1 MAKVSSYLDTR
12 KEYKDGLYPVVIK
25 IRVGNSVCDISAN
38 IRLAKNQW
46 DAGKIVNHSRQ
57 NVLNKILSS
66 KIADINTAITKAVML
81 GGERISSASEIKAMI
96 IGEKEKPGKKGTTL
110 SEYFYR
116 FLDRKNAEKTK
127 ETYIYTYNTL
137 SGYADVSKL
146 TFDEIDVSFLRDF
159 EATMMKSGIKTN
171 TISIHL
177 RNIRSIY
184 NSAIDDGL
192 ASVEMYP
199 FRRFRIKTAQTQKR
213 SLTVDELRILRDF
226 PCEEHQIKYRDIF
239 LLSFYLAGI
248 NMIDLLNLPYS
259 ESNKIEYIRSKTGIP
274 CTIEIPE
281 EARKLIEL
289 YKGESHLIYPMD
301 DYKNHRDFLHRMNQN
316 LQEIGQVSIVKTKSN
331 GKTIF
336 KKKYTPL
343 FPNLTSYWARHTWA
357 TIAADIDIPD
367 AIIDMALVHKSPYP
381 MSDIYIRRNIS
392 KVNEAIRKVI
402 DYLNEK

>member
-1 MAKVSSYLDTR
+1 
-12 KEYKDGLYPVVIK
+12 
-25 IRVGNSVCDISAN
+25 
-38 IRLAKNQW
+38 
-46 DAGKIVNHSRQ
+46 
-57 NVLNKILSS
+57 
-66 KIADINTAITKAVML
+66 ML

-96 IGEKEKPGKKGTTL
+96 LGEKEKPTTKGTTL

-137 SGYADVSKL
+137 SGYTDVSKL
-146 TFDEIDVSFLRDF
+146 SFDDIDVGFLRDF
-159 EATMMKSGIKTN
+159 EAAMIKKGIKTN
-171 TISIHL
+171 TISIHF

-184 NSAIDDGL
+184 NSAVDDGL
-192 ASVEMYP
+192 ASVEKYP

-226 PCEEHQIKYRDIF
+226 PCEEHQIKYRDLF
-239 LLSFYLAGI
+239 MLSFYLAGI

-274 CTIEIPE
+274 CTIEIPD
-281 EARKLIEL
+281 EARRLIEL
-289 YKGESHLIYPMD
+289 YKGENHLIYPMD
-301 DYKNHRDFLHRMNQN
+301 DYKNHRDFLHRMNSN
-316 LQEIGQVSIVKTKSN
+316 LQEIGHVSITKTKIN